1 MAQQSDLRQEHWNSR
16 GAACGRTAD
25 QKPRDLASESANRAG
40 RALPPPAANAAS
52 GAIDAVADARAALA
66 RVEQSGELGA
76 ATLARIRSVLFTLE
90 EIVTDAGAAESPAAA
105 LESATVAGPPQPPSE
120 ESGRAGE
127 GGTRA
132 EGHVNAPPQSTNP
145 ADLVALIN
153 SLPADARPH
162 WDRRHRV
169 LTLGPVTIKK
179 FRHPARNQERLLN
192 AFEEHGWPEQIDD
205 PSPGPESLTGVRLND
220 TIRQLNR
227 HQQTPLLRF
236 GANGKANGVR
246 WWIRKAR

>member
-1 MAQQSDLRQEHWNSR
+1 MAQQTGLRQENGDST
-16 GAACGRTAD
+16 GAAFGRTAD
-25 QKPRDLASESANRAG
+25 QPRDLARESADRASRG
-40 RALPPPAANAAS
+40 SPPAAANAAT

-66 RVEQSGELGA
+66 SVEQSGELGP

-105 LESATVAGPPQPPSE
+105 LEAAAAADPPQPPSE

-127 GGTRA
+127 GGTRPA
-132 EGHVNAPPQSTNP
+132 GQADDPPHSTDP
-145 ADLVALIN
+145 ADLAALIT
-153 SLPADARPH
+153 SLPPDARPH

-205 PSPGPESLTGVRLND
+205 PGPRPESLTGVRLND

-236 GANGKANGVR
+236 GSNGKANGVR
-246 WWIRKAR
+246 WWIRKAK